1 MAVGFTYCS
10 RDRTVGRDRSDSI
23 RGTVLNVTFYG
34 VRGSTPCSDERLA
47 RYGGNTACVVLD
59 HPGHEPIVFDLG
71 TGLRFF
77 GMSLAETC
85 AAPDSSGLFRGTA
98 LVTHLHWDH
107 VQGIPFFAPL
117 LCDGA
122 ELDLYAPTQS
132 GESLADVVRGFLSP
146 PYFPVAV
153 EALPGDIRF
162 HDTTAGTFRVGDA
175 VVQSAWVPHVGPT
188 LGYRVELDG
197 RSVAYV
203 SDHQQPG
210 VGSTEVDP
218 AVLDLCRDADV
229 LIHDAQFD
237 AAEFAQRSDWGHC
250 TVEYAVEVA
259 AQAGCQTLV
268 LFHHDPSHH
277 DVRVDE
283 LLADARSLAAQRGVP
298 EVIAAHEGLTISL
311 TSGSAERSAL
321 QAPERDDATATT
333 PTLAQTD
340 PRDSRAGVERT
351 AAVHTP

>member
-1 MAVGFTYCS
+1 M
-10 RDRTVGRDRSDSI
+10 
-23 RGTVLNVTFYG
+23 
-34 VRGSTPCSDERLA
+34 RGSTPCSDEGLA

-59 HPGHEPIVFDLG
+59 QPGHQPIVLDLG

-77 GMSLAETC
+77 GRALVEDGTIGAGTS
-85 AAPDSSGLFRGTA
+85 PFKGTA

-122 ELDLYAPTQS
+122 ELDLYAPTQD
-132 GESLADVVRGFLSP
+132 GESLSDVVRGFLSP
-146 PYFPVAV
+146 PYFPVAI

-162 HDTTAGTFRVGDA
+162 HDTDSGTFHVDDA
-175 VVQSAWVPHVGPT
+175 VVTAAWVPHVGPT
-188 LGYRVELDG
+188 LGYRIELGG

-210 VGSTEVDP
+210 VGSMDVDP
-218 AVLDLCRDADV
+218 GVLDLCRGVDV

-237 AAEFAQRSDWGHC
+237 DDEFAQRSDWGHC

-259 AQAGCQTLV
+259 AQAGCSCLV

-283 LLADARSLAAQRGVP
+283 LLAEAREMAARRGVP
-298 EVIAAHEGLTISL
+298 EVVAAHEGLTISL
-311 TSGSAERSAL
+311 PAAGAGPGGAVPSHSAVAAPLAGHGATSAAEADAVRSAS
-321 QAPERDDATATT
+321 PRIATA
-333 PTLAQTD
+333 
-340 PRDSRAGVERT
+340 R
-351 AAVHTP
+351 

>member
-1 MAVGFTYCS
+1 
-10 RDRTVGRDRSDSI
+10 
-23 RGTVLNVTFYG
+23 

-47 RYGGNTACVVLD
+47 RYGGNTACVVID
-59 HPGHEPIVFDLG
+59 HPGHQPIVFDLG

-85 AAPDSSGLFRGTA
+85 AGSEAPGPFRGTA

-117 LCDGA
+117 LCNGA
-122 ELDLYAPTQS
+122 ELDLYAPTQP
-132 GESLADVVRGFLSP
+132 EHSLSEVVRGFLSP

-162 HDTTAGTFRVGDA
+162 HDTAAGTFGVGDA
-175 VVQSAWVPHVGPT
+175 VVRSAWVPHVGPT

-203 SDHQQPG
+203 SDHQQPA
-210 VGSTEVDP
+210 VGSTDVDQ

-259 AQAGCQTLV
+259 AQAGCRTLV

-277 DVRVDE
+277 DDRVDE
-283 LLADARSLAAQRGVP
+283 LLAEARSIAEHRGVP

-311 TSGSAERSAL
+311 ASTPVVAATSQSARA
-321 QAPERDDATATT
+321 AT
-333 PTLAQTD
+333 PTGS
-340 PRDSRAGVERT
+340 PGGAGHDAAADT
-351 AAVHTP
+351 AADVIADVAATGDDRAASSPISSAR